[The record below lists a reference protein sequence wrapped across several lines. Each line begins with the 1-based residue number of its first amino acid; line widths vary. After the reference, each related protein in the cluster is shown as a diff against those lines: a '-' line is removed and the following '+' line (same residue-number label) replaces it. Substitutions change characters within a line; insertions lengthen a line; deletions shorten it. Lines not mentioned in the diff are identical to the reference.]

1 MNLSDPAQRVL
12 SELYRVP
19 EAILF
24 GAREADAPFKLIT
37 GTTSM
42 SVPGHVVNELVN
54 SGYLEGGD
62 IGAGD
67 GEVYISYSLSDEGR
81 SRSRLPG

>member
-1 MNLSDPAQRVL
+1 MNLSDLARRTL

-24 GAREADAPFKLIT
+24 GAREADAPFKLIA
-37 GTTSM
+37 GTASV
-42 SVPGHVVNELVN
+42 SVPRHVVNELLN
-54 SGYLEGGD
+54 SGYLEGDD